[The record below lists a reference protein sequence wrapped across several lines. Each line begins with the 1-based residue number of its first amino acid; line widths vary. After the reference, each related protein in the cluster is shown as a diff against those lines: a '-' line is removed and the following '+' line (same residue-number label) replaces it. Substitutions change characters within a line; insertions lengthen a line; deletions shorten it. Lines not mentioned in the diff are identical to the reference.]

1 MSRVVITVGA
11 QADRSLVDVVRPLVD
26 SAKRARAA
34 ATADARAAA
43 KAQGDAAK
51 LAGRMQIAEFQAQAA
66 LHRQYVR
73 AKIQAERD
81 AAKESI
87 ALQKKASQETQKA
100 EREKAKAV
108 EHVYQIRA
116 RAMAQQEREATALGK
131 SRAQTALGYGAG
143 AMRNLGGVMRAGI
156 GVASSLARGAGVNW
170 DLGSLVGSSVD
181 MQKQAVDLSNAA
193 YRGKTGEQR
202 LDPAAIVKQAR
213 EIGGEFALDPSKV
226 IGGLGAFQEKSGD
239 LNTGMAG
246 LKEWSAFA
254 KATNTDLDVLIAS
267 AGEVS
272 IALGDAFASPQ
283 DKAKAITEVL
293 KTLGAQGQ
301 EGAVEF
307 RNLATQM
314 PKLSAAAV
322 KFEGDRSMNL
332 KKMGAL
338 VQLAKQQGGAPS
350 AASAATSIAGFSNIL
365 NTPARVKEFEKAGID
380 VFSKEKGQE
389 GKLRDPFA
397 IMKDALAKTGM
408 DPLKFKALFANVV
421 GAKPAEALA
430 TTYRE
435 AGGGEKGQK
444 AVDALLEKFMRS
456 MSDDKL
462 RGDLEA
468 SMGTTASKVQ
478 LVNNQLAAMG
488 EQLAAKLLP
497 KLIEGAPA
505 IMKFVDSMVG
515 AASWAA
521 DNPGKMI
528 VLAITGS
535 IAKAAIG
542 NAVSSGLKTMLEATM
557 TGAGSVGAMG
567 GMGKAG
573 AALGAIAVGVATFT
587 ITSAV
592 IDIIGSGVDK
602 GVNKSLSD
610 DAKAGNAISEANAL
624 ARSGKGTD
632 ADVARLSGEQR
643 ALEARIEAAKGS
655 RIAQYAMS
663 ILPGHSLDAA
673 SEASNDAAPDNMKGL
688 QADLAALTAAL
699 QGLQGAVKNGV
710 KANVTVTQGP
720 SPGVDPAGRK

>member
-34 ATADARAAA
+34 ATADAKAAA

-108 EHVYQIRA
+108 EHVYQIRQ
-116 RAMAQQEREATALGK
+116 RAIAQQEREATAAGK

-143 AMRNLGGVMRAGI
+143 AMRTLGGVARAGI

-170 DLGSLVGSSVD
+170 DLGSLVGGSVD

-193 YRGKTGEQR
+193 YRGKPGEQR
-202 LDPAAIVKQAR
+202 LDPGAIVKQAR
-213 EIGGEFALDPSKV
+213 DIGGEFALDPSKV

-272 IALGDAFASPQ
+272 IALGDAFASPEE
-283 DKAKAITEVL
+283 KARAITGVL

-350 AASAATSIAGFSNIL
+350 AASAATSISGFSNIL

-380 VFSKEKGQE
+380 VFSKKQGQE
-389 GKLRDPFA
+389 GKLRDPFE
-397 IMKDALAKTGM
+397 IMKDALAKKGM
-408 DPLKFKALFANVV
+408 DPLGFKALFANVV

-435 AGGGEKGQK
+435 AEGKQKGTGQA
-444 AVDALLEKFMRS
+444 AVDALLDKFMGS

-462 RGDLEA
+462 KGDLAA

-542 NAVSSGLKTMLEATM
+542 DVVKSGVEGLMKGGISAGGGASGGFLG
-557 TGAGSVGAMG
+557 GAGLAL
-567 GMGKAG
+567 
-573 AALGAIAVGVATFT
+573 ALGMATIMIASATIAITEEKKN
-587 ITSAV
+587 
-592 IDIIGSGVDK
+592 K
-602 GVNKSLSD
+602 GREESLSD
-610 DAKAGNAISEANAL
+610 TDKALALAMKAKAAAAGGPALTDQEMKDAEA
-624 ARSGKGTD
+624 
-632 ADVARLSGEQR
+632 QR
-643 ALEARIEAAKGS
+643 ADLQARIDAASKHTTGDTLQAYNPFSDRSLRQEGKESNDQMMLGS
-655 RIAQYAMS
+655 LKAM
-663 ILPGHSLDAA
+663 LASLDA
-673 SEASNDAAPDNMKGL
+673 NIGK
-688 QADLAALTAAL
+688 LAGKEL
-699 QGLQGAVKNGV
+699 
-710 KANVTVTQGP
+710 KATVVVNQGP